1 MRLKEALPFKEVMDR
16 YCDRPNGRALLL
28 NAIRL
33 RFERAKLWS
42 EIGYAAS
49 RFHQAMATIPQRE
62 DIITTNWDDFFEL
75 QCNAVPFVTGEDFVF

>member
-1 MRLKEALPFKEVMDR
+1 MDR